1 MIFVYWC
8 YIDPGNLRRETCLD
22 YHVTYS
28 HVSTFRCFAAGIA
41 NERER
46 LYGVQFHPEVDLSE
60 NGVAILKNFLRGIAQ
75 FHGTFTMKSREEE
88 CIRYIRSIV
97 GSHKVL
103 VSIGVSRDSTDRI
116 KDTF

>member
-1 MIFVYWC
+1 MNTLC
-8 YIDPGNLRRETCLD
+8 
-22 YHVTYS
+22 
-28 HVSTFRCFAAGIA
+28 CFAAGIA
-41 NERER
+41 NEKER

-60 NGVAILKNFLRGIAQ
+60 NGIPMLKNFLRGIAQ

-88 CIRYIRSIV
+88 CLRYIRSIV

>member
-28 HVSTFRCFAAGIA
+28 HMSTFGCFAAGIA

-60 NGVAILKNFLRGIAQ
+60 NGIPMLKNFLRGIAQ

-97 GSHKVL
+97 GNHKVL
-103 VSIGVSRDSTDRI
+103 VSIGVSRDSSDRI
-116 KDTF
+116 MDTF